1 MRPRLISVISVL
13 IVIAV
18 ALGMASL
25 GMAQTLEEKKS
36 QAQQEVTQ
44 QEQRLE
50 ATVEKYKFETDK
62 LAHTRAQIEENKVQ
76 LTEAERELAVR
87 QATLAKRIRA
97 MYVSRPTRFIDVVVS
112 SRNFDQF
119 VVGLDLLKRVG
130 RNDAVLVASVKSTK
144 AKLEAARQ
152 NLQALKDEQEAATKE
167 VASLKATVES
177 QLSQAKGKL
186 AAAQEEIRAAMA
198 RAAEEASA
206 AAGAYAGNY
215 SYAIS
220 TAGPPGA
227 PHPEVVGVAMAQ
239 LGKPYVWGATGP
251 NSFDCSGLTS
261 YCYRVGAGMI
271 IPRDSYG
278 QEGLPRVGVAELQPG
293 DIIGFHGWSHV
304 GLYAG
309 NNQYV
314 QAPHTG
320 DVVKVSNLSG
330 TGFAGAVRP

>member
-13 IVIAV
+13 IVLAV
-18 ALGMASL
+18 ALGMAPL
-25 GMAQTLEEKKS
+25 GMAQTLEEKKT

-62 LAHTRAQIEENKVQ
+62 LAHTSAQIDENKIQ
-76 LTEAERELAVR
+76 LTEAVR

-130 RNDAVLVASVKSTK
+130 RNDALLVASVKNTK
-144 AKLEAARQ
+144 AKLETARQ
-152 NLQALKDEQEAATKE
+152 NLQELKDEQVAATNE

-186 AAAQEEIRAAMA
+186 AAAEEEIRAAMA

-206 AAGAYAGNY
+206 AAGAYTSNY

-220 TAGPPGA
+220 TAGPPGT

-278 QEGLPRVGVAELQPG
+278 QEGLPRVGVAEMQAG
-293 DIIGFHGWSHV
+293 DIIGFYGWSHV

-330 TGFAGAVRP
+330 TSFAGVVRP